1 MLHHLAYMI
10 NRFYLQPV
18 AVAEPGRERYPI
30 AIRPARDSDGPV
42 LVDLAEVDS
51 APPLTGPVLVAIVEG
66 RIWAA
71 LALDDERVIADPFRP
86 TVPAVQLLRLRVAQ
100 LRAAEGRPQRRLLP
114 SWIAGRAR
122 A

>member
-1 MLHHLAYMI
+1 
-10 NRFYLQPV
+10 
-18 AVAEPGRERYPI
+18 
-30 AIRPARDSDGPV
+30 
-42 LVDLAEVDS
+42 
-51 APPLTGPVLVAIVEG
+51 VLVAVVEG

-100 LRAAEGRPQRRLLP
+100 LRAAEGRAQRRLLP
-114 SWIAGRAR
+114 SWIADRAR